1 MFDNDID
8 PFYKMTQDE
17 MVPGMFED
25 VKNLFYVFFEDG
37 SINEIPENFFK
48 NSSVQA
54 IEFSKYSY
62 GPDGALVKLGK
73 DAFTGCPLTDI
84 SANLLTALDWGSY
97 PSKINSNHLTVK
109 VPVGYSDFPPVRDG
123 DEETEDF
130 RSSISDALGISEKN
144 ISFVEVKPY

>member
-1 MFDNDID
+1 
-8 PFYKMTQDE
+8 
-17 MVPGMFED
+17 MFEGMYIPYLW
-25 VKNLFYVFFEDG
+25 VNFVNG
-37 SINEIPENFFK
+37 SINEIPKNFFK
-48 NSSVQA
+48 NSSVE
-54 IEFSKYSY
+54 IVTFSKNSY
-62 GPDGALVKLGK
+62 GPKGDFVSLGK
-73 DAFTGCPLTDI
+73 DAFTGCPLTEI